1 MGETHDSS
9 EKRADSKTQAF
20 DPVAHFRRR
29 TEPHAPAMSPPI
41 RSMASHLRLSPQRKT
56 CKPRSCSSTTFSS
69 RARRSLAHE
78 RGGHHRGCRPA
89 RRGARG
95 ERGARFLRRARTQR
109 IWRKKGEGG
118 GKSGR
123 RNWPGVLLGR
133 AGIAREQ
140 RWHETQTQAGLRVPL
155 AACLLLL
162 QLGCGDAAPALRG
175 RAHLP
180 APRLASLAGGCA
192 AARAGRPCWP
202 RPEFLLR
209 HVGES
214 QGPRRLHGALALV
227 HTRGQLA
234 TSPTAPSLCPFAGPA
249 LSWMFLLIRSAC

>member
-1 MGETHDSS
+1 MRNMTSY
-9 EKRADSKTQAF
+9 
-20 DPVAHFRRR
+20 
-29 TEPHAPAMSPPI
+29 
-41 RSMASHLRLSPQRKT
+41 LRLSPQRKT

-69 RARRSLAHE
+69 RARRSLARE

-95 ERGARFLRRARTQR
+95 ERGARFLRRARAQR

-140 RWHETQTQAGLRVPL
+140 RWHETQTQAGLRAPL
-155 AACLLLL
+155 TACLLLL
-162 QLGCGDAAPALRG
+162 QLGCGDAAPAPRG